1 MRRSRRR
8 SKNKKTESSR
18 GWKLG
23 DFHLISPRMT
33 SPNPPKAGSPFKRDD
48 APSAVER
55 KEGSG
60 RPSRLEQSAALRAR
74 GGSIWDLAN
83 PQLREITVYEPGK
96 PIEETARELGIE
108 PDAIIKLAS
117 NENPLGPSPKAIEA
131 MRAALSNAHLYPDGS
146 GFYLCKAVAAKLGLA
161 PDNVILGNG
170 SNEVIE
176 FLGHAFLN
184 PGDDVII
191 FQYAFIIYKLL
202 ATSFAARTIEL
213 PTPKFQQDLGAT
225 LEAITP
231 KTRLIFIPNPNNPT
245 GALVSQRAID
255 SFMSRVSENI
265 VVVFDEAYFEFLD
278 DPPDTLQYVREGRN
292 VVVLRTFSKI
302 HGLAGLRLGYG
313 IATADLIEV
322 LHKTRQPFNV
332 NSIAQA
338 GALAALEDDAHL
350 RETKRVIDEGRAYLQ
365 EQFAEMQVPFVPAVA
380 NFVMVNVG
388 DGCAV
393 FEKLLRRQ
401 IIVRPLKGYGLPEW
415 VRITVGTME
424 ENRKLIA
431 ALSEVMLG

>member
-1 MRRSRRR
+1 MSKSRRK
-8 SKNKKTESSR
+8 SKNQKTESSR

-23 DFHLISPRMT
+23 DFNLISPRMT
-33 SPNPPKAGSPFKRDD
+33 
-48 APSAVER
+48 
-55 KEGSG
+55 
-60 RPSRLEQSAALRAR
+60 
-74 GGSIWDLAN
+74 SIWDLAN
-83 PQLREITVYEPGK
+83 PQLRDITVYEPGK

-108 PDAIIKLAS
+108 PAEIIKLAS

-146 GFYLCKAVAAKLGLA
+146 GLYVCKAVAAKLGLA
-161 PDNVILGNG
+161 PENVILGNG

-191 FQYAFIIYKLL
+191 FQYAFIVYKLL

-213 PTPKFQQDLGAT
+213 PTLNFQQDLGAT
-225 LEAITP
+225 LDAITP

-245 GALVSQRAID
+245 GALISQRAID

-278 DPPDTLQYVREGRN
+278 DPPDTLQYVRQGRN

-302 HGLAGLRLGYG
+302 HGLAGLRIGYG
-313 IATADLIEV
+313 VATADLIKV

-365 EQFAEMQVPFVPAVA
+365 EQFSEMQVPFVPAVA
-380 NFVMVNVG
+380 NFVMVNLG

-424 ENRKLIA
+424 ENKRLVG
-431 ALSEVMLG
+431 ALRQVIRAR

>member
-1 MRRSRRR
+1 MSKSRRK
-8 SKNKKTESSR
+8 SKNQKTESSR

-23 DFHLISPRMT
+23 DFNLISPRMT
-33 SPNPPKAGSPFKRDD
+33 
-48 APSAVER
+48 
-55 KEGSG
+55 
-60 RPSRLEQSAALRAR
+60 
-74 GGSIWDLAN
+74 SIWDLAN
-83 PQLREITVYEPGK
+83 PQLRDITVYEPGK

-161 PDNVILGNG
+161 PENVILGNG

-202 ATSFAARTIEL
+202 AASFAARTIEL
-213 PTPKFQQDLGAT
+213 PTLNFQQDLGAT
-225 LEAITP
+225 LDAITP

-245 GALVSQRAID
+245 GALISQRAID

-302 HGLAGLRLGYG
+302 HGLAGLRIGYG
-313 IATADLIEV
+313 VATADLIKV

-365 EQFAEMQVPFVPAVA
+365 EQFSEMQVPFVPAVA
-380 NFVMVNVG
+380 NFVMVNLG

-424 ENRKLIA
+424 KNKRLVG
-431 ALSEVMLG
+431 ALREVIRAR

>member
-1 MRRSRRR
+1 L
-8 SKNKKTESSR
+8 KQ
-18 GWKLG
+18 
-23 DFHLISPRMT
+23 
-33 SPNPPKAGSPFKRDD
+33 
-48 APSAVER
+48 SAV
-55 KEGSG
+55 
-60 RPSRLEQSAALRAR
+60 LQAR

-83 PQLREITVYEPGK
+83 PQLRDITVYEPGK
-96 PIEETARELGIE
+96 PIEETARELDTE

-117 NENPLGPSPKAIEA
+117 NENPLGPSPRAIEA
-131 MRAALSNAHLYPDGS
+131 MRSVLGNAHLYPDGS

-161 PDNVILGNG
+161 PENVILGNG

-184 PGDDVII
+184 PGDDVIT
-191 FQYAFIIYKLL
+191 FQHAFIIYKLL
-202 ATSFAARTIEL
+202 ATAFAARTIEL
-213 PTPKFQQDLGAT
+213 PTPNFQQDLGAM
-225 LEAITP
+225 LDAITP

-245 GALVSQRAID
+245 GTLISQRAIG
-255 SFMSRVSENI
+255 SFMSRIPGSI

-278 DPPDTLQYVREGRN
+278 APPDTLRYVREGRN

-302 HGLAGLRLGYG
+302 HGLAGLRIGYG
-313 IATADLIEV
+313 VATADLIEI

-350 RETKRVIDEGRAYLQ
+350 RETKRVVDEGRAYLQ
-365 EQFAEMQVPFVPAVA
+365 EQFSEMQIPFVPGVA
-380 NFVMVNVG
+380 NFLMVNVG
-388 DGCAV
+388 DGFAV
-393 FEKLLRRQ
+393 FEKMLRRK

-424 ENRKLIA
+424 ENKKLIVG
-431 ALSEVMLG
+431 LGGVMRN